1 MDARPLRFVYRDDF
15 RHQSLYP
22 DDLEKLFSKLEVR
35 IPVPFRR
42 GDILWDP
49 SGEPGIP
56 YEEDSTPFVLD
67 YIPNW
72 NEAEPGDQRVCSG
85 RKVLPAK
92 RGERKV

>member
-1 MDARPLRFVYRDDF
+1 MSRIYILDYDMDARPLRFVYRDDF

-22 DDLEKLFSKLEVR
+22 ERLGKALLQAGS
-35 IPVPFRR
+35 PHPPPPSGR

-72 NEAEPGDQRVCSG
+72 E
-85 RKVLPAK
+85 
-92 RGERKV
+92 